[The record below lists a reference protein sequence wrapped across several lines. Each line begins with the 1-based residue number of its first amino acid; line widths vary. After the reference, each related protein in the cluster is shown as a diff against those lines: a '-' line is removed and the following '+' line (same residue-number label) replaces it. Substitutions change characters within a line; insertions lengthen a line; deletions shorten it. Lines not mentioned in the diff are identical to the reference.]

1 MDLKTMVLVILMI
14 VFGIGVEGGGGLR
27 YNFYENSCPQLEN
40 IVRAGLLPIS
50 LTDPTLPAS
59 LLRLMFH
66 DCQVQGCDASIL
78 VDPVEDRNVTSEMA
92 SEKNFGIRRR
102 EIISMLKTMV
112 EAACPKQVSCADIL
126 VLAARE
132 AVAISGGPQIKIPLG
147 RRDSSVPPSY
157 ELADALIPPA
167 TAGVDNMLH
176 IFTSKGMTTKESV
189 AIMGAHTLGVTHCL
203 NILERLYDHE
213 GDKDQGMEPR
223 FEAFLK
229 LYCPKGSL
237 TSNSSFVLNDP
248 TTLMFDNQ
256 YYMNAMEGRGLLR
269 IDAEMVMNTQ
279 TARIMER
286 FATDQDAFFRAFSTA
301 FVKLST
307 SGVLIEDQGVI
318 RESCNVID

>member
-1 MDLKTMVLVILMI
+1 M
-14 VFGIGVEGGGGLR
+14 
-27 YNFYENSCPQLEN
+27 Q
-40 IVRAGLLPIS
+40 
-50 LTDPTLPAS
+50 
-59 LLRLMFH
+59 
-66 DCQVQGCDASIL
+66 
-78 VDPVEDRNVTSEMA
+78 
-92 SEKNFGIRRR
+92 
-102 EIISMLKTMV
+102 KTMV

-147 RRDSSVPPSY
+147 RRDSSVPQSY
-157 ELADALIPPA
+157 ELADALIPPS

-189 AIMGAHTLGVTHCL
+189 AIMGISRNHSFIGPYNIHPQHAHACVCTRVHTQLTIRSHFSVYFSMTLNFAGAHNLGVTHCL
-203 NILERLYDHE
+203 NILKRLYDHE

-229 LYCPKGSL
+229 LNCPTGSL
-237 TSNSSFVLNDP
+237 TSNLSFVLNDP
-248 TTLMFDNQ
+248 TTLIFDNQ

-269 IDAEMVMNTQ
+269 IDAEMVMNTR

-318 RESCNVID
+318 RKSCNVID